1 MAQQEPS
8 PGALVI
14 RAHKER
20 PFYEAKWRD
29 SRRTQCKRR
38 LGPAWLERDADGSW
52 SKPRSR
58 VREGFLDE
66 RRAYIAMAAAIE
78 RREEELLQAQS
89 TPEGSFDQAVSE
101 WLEHLEHEKRAK
113 PSTMADYRLMLAQ
126 PQQRSRSEVRQR
138 GARIMRAFGGRELAG
153 IDGADVR
160 RFLAKLDR
168 EDISARTVNKH
179 RQVLHA
185 IFEYAAR
192 SETFGL
198 AQNPA
203 AETSKRPEG
212 GAKPIETFEPSEVE
226 AIASAARAGLHRPR
240 PDHDYSAETK
250 AEWRRINEQDAA
262 LFIIAAFTGLRMG
275 ELLALRW
282 SDVDLSSSL
291 VTVSRAM
298 SGGKEESTKSRRFR
312 PVPLA
317 GQPASELKR
326 LSRRQHFTGP
336 DDLIFCRSDGGPLD
350 RTAVRRRFVRAQQ
363 KGGVKVRRFHDLRH
377 TFGSLAIREFDVVA
391 VKEMMGHSKLT
402 TTERYLHSR
411 PRKDDAAKLTSAFGV
426 SDVEE

>member
-1 MAQQEPS
+1 M
-8 PGALVI
+8 I

-38 LGPAWLERDADGSW
+38 LGPAWLEHNVEGSW
-52 SKPRSR
+52 SKRRGR
-58 VREGFLDE
+58 VRDGFLDE
-66 RRAYIAMAAAIE
+66 RAAYIAMAAAIE
-78 RREEELLQAQS
+78 RREEELRQAQS

-101 WLEHLEHEKRAK
+101 WLEYLEHEKRVK
-113 PSTMADYRLMLAQ
+113 PSTLADYRLMLAA
-126 PQQRSRSEVRQR
+126 PQEKRSEEKQR

-168 EDISARTVNKH
+168 EEISARTVNKH

-185 IFEYAAR
+185 IFEYALR

-198 AQNPA
+198 AENPA
-203 AETSKRPEG
+203 AETNKRPEG

-240 PDHDYSAETK
+240 PDHDYSEETK

-262 LFIIAAFTGLRMG
+262 LFIVAAFTGLRMG
-275 ELLALRW
+275 ELRALRW

-291 VTVSRAM
+291 LTVSRAM
-298 SGGKEESTKSRRFR
+298 SGSKEESTKSRRFR

-317 GQPASELKR
+317 DQAAAELKR
-326 LSRRQHFTGP
+326 LSQRRHFTEP
-336 DDLIFCRSDGGPLD
+336 NDLVFCRADGEPLD
-350 RTAVRRRFVRAQQ
+350 RTAVRKRFIGAQE
-363 KGGVKVRRFHDLRH
+363 KAGVKVRRFHDLRH
-377 TFGSLAIREFDVVA
+377 TFGSLAIRKFDVVA

-411 PRKDDAAKLTSAFGV
+411 PRKDDAAKLTSAFA
-426 SDVEE
+426 

>member
-1 MAQQEPS
+1 MAKQDPS
-8 PGALVI
+8 AGALVI
-14 RAHKER
+14 RAHNER

-29 SRRTQCKRR
+29 SRRAQRKRR
-38 LGPAWLERDADGSW
+38 LGLAWLERDADGSW
-52 SKPRSR
+52 NKRRGR

-66 RRAYIAMAAAIE
+66 RRAYLAMAAAIE
-78 RREEELLQAQS
+78 RHEEELRQTQS
-89 TPEGSFDQAVSE
+89 AREGSFDQAVSE
-101 WLEHLEHEKRAK
+101 WLEYLEHEKRVK
-113 PSTMADYRLMLAQ
+113 PSTLADYRLMLVA
-126 PQQRSRSEVRQR
+126 PQGDEKRR
-138 GARIMRAFGGRELAG
+138 GGRIMRAFGDRKLNG

-160 RFLAKLDR
+160 RFLAELDR

-185 IFEYAAR
+185 IFEYASR

-198 AQNPA
+198 AENPA

-212 GAKPIETFEPSEVE
+212 GAKPIETFEPAEVE

-240 PDHDYSAETK
+240 PDHDYSEETK
-250 AEWRRINEQDAA
+250 AEWRRVNEQDAA
-262 LFIIAAFTGLRMG
+262 LFIVAAFTGLRMG
-275 ELLALRW
+275 ELLALHW
-282 SDVDLSSSL
+282 SDVDLASSL

-298 SGGKEESTKSRRFR
+298 SAGKEESTKSRRFR

-317 GQPASELKR
+317 DQPASELKR
-326 LSRRQHFTGP
+326 LSRRRHFTGP
-336 DDLIFCRSDGGPLD
+336 DDFVFCRPDGGPLD
-350 RTAVRRRFVRAQQ
+350 RTAVRSRFVRAQR
-363 KGGVKVRRFHDLRH
+363 KAGIKVRRFHDLRH

-411 PRKDDAAKLTSAFGV
+411 PRKDDAAKLTSAFG
-426 SDVEE
+426 